1 MVIPDVLEL
10 REVRLRE
17 HLGLGVFGLEAPLFG
32 GCQFRLRVGVL
43 TTRTLVEPLRLAL
56 RALLRRRPQAAR
68 EVLHAD
74 VERAVG
80 EEEIG
85 RASCRESVY
94 QDGLISVVAGSLKK
108 KKTKQSSKN

>member
-80 EEEIG
+80 EEARKRVGEGKSGSVGG
-85 RASCRESVY
+85 RRGVSR
-94 QDGLISVVAGSLKK
+94 GIK
-108 KKTKQSSKN
+108 